1 MEFEKNCMSSA
12 PKFSENY
19 CEDEDFG
26 DDDFGMCYN
35 KNMNCDMNYLGN
47 NFKNE
52 KKIIKNENKNQFNDL
67 QRIIMSQDIIE
78 GYWEENEDT
87 KNIENKF
94 EEIFNKISNF
104 VDSNEKIKNK
114 SKVKYTFIILY
125 YLINDE
131 KEKLN
136 ENKLII
142 NKGKKYLISNNTSY
156 DEIFSKI

>member
-1 MEFEKNCMSSA
+1 
-12 PKFSENY
+12 
-19 CEDEDFG
+19 
-26 DDDFGMCYN
+26 
-35 KNMNCDMNYLGN
+35 MNYLGN

-104 VDSNEKIKNK
+104 VDSNEKIKNPPFEG
-114 SKVKYTFIILY
+114 SLPRTT
-125 YLINDE
+125 D
-131 KEKLN
+131 
-136 ENKLII
+136 
-142 NKGKKYLISNNTSY
+142 S
-156 DEIFSKI
+156 